1 MDNPSATRWAAV
13 WAVFAGGLVAG
24 AYICKVPPALPTLRA
39 NLGLTLVESGFIATM
54 LNVVGGL
61 AGMLAGV
68 LADRFGQKRLALLGL
83 AVMCVG
89 GLLGAA
95 SAGFASLLI
104 GRFIEGAGFILF
116 TVAGTALMAQAA
128 PAPRVRA
135 KALALWSAYMPAGGS
150 LALFAAPLVIGS
162 FGWRG
167 LWVGLS
173 LAAAGAFAL
182 VARYAVA
189 PPHGGVASLRLVL
202 ESLAQRGGIV
212 LSLMFAFYVAQ
223 WTSVMIWL
231 PTFVVDMRGGSTA
244 AAALLTALMVLI
256 NVPGNLAGGWLL
268 AHGVHRGRL
277 TVGAFAIMALCS
289 IGMLLDL
296 FPDAVR
302 FVLVLAFSACAGVIP
317 AAVFS
322 GIPLHART
330 PQHIA
335 TTNGMA
341 MQSSQ
346 AGQFFGPILLAWLA
360 SRYGGWAASLSAML
374 AFAACGAA
382 CGFAIGAIERRRG
395 R

>member
-1 MDNPSATRWAAV
+1 LDNPSATRWPAV

-39 NLGLTLVESGFIATM
+39 DLGLTLVESGFIATM
-54 LNVVGGL
+54 LNVMGGL

-68 LADRFGQKRLALLGL
+68 LADRFGQKRLALAGL
-83 AVMCVG
+83 AVMCAG

-95 SAGFASLLI
+95 SAGFASLLVA
-104 GRFIEGAGFILF
+104 RFFEGAGFILF

-128 PAPRVRA
+128 PAPHVRA

-162 FGWRG
+162 YGWRG
-167 LWVGLS
+167 LWLVLA
-173 LAAAGAFAL
+173 LAAAGAFVL
-182 VARYAVA
+182 VARCAVA
-189 PPHGGVASLRLVL
+189 PPHGSIASLRLVA
-202 ESLAQRGGIV
+202 ESLAQRGGVV

-231 PTFVVDMRGGSTA
+231 PTFVVDVRGGSTA
-244 AAALLTALMVLI
+244 AASLLTALMVLI

-268 AHGVHRGRL
+268 AHGVRRGRL
-277 TVGAFAIMALCS
+277 TVAAFAIMALCS
-289 IGMLLDL
+289 TGMLLDL
-296 FPDAVR
+296 LPDAAR
-302 FVLVLAFSACAGVIP
+302 FALVLAFSACAGVIP

-322 GIPLHART
+322 GVPLHART

-335 TTNGMA
+335 TTNGMV

-360 SRYGGWAASLSAML
+360 SHYGGWAASLSAML
-374 AFAACGAA
+374 AFAACGTA

>member
-1 MDNPSATRWAAV
+1 MDHPSATRWPAV
-13 WAVFAGGLVAG
+13 WAVFTGGLVAG

-39 NLGLTLVESGFIATM
+39 DLGLTLVESGFIATM
-54 LNVVGGL
+54 LNVMGGL

-68 LADRFGQKRLALLGL
+68 LADRFGQKRLALAGL
-83 AVMCVG
+83 AVMCAG
-89 GLLGAA
+89 GLFGAA
-95 SAGFASLLI
+95 SWGFASLLV
-104 GRFIEGAGFILF
+104 GRFFEGAGFILF

-128 PAPRVRA
+128 PEPRVRA

-167 LWVGLS
+167 LWIALA
-173 LAAAGAFAL
+173 LAAAGAFGL

-189 PPHGGVASLRLVL
+189 APHGSVASLRLVV
-202 ESLAQRGGIV
+202 ESLAQHGSIV

-231 PTFVVDMRGGSTA
+231 PTFVVDVRGGSTA
-244 AAALLTALMVLI
+244 TAALLTALMVLI
-256 NVPGNLAGGWLL
+256 NVPGNLAGGWLV
-268 AHGVHRGRL
+268 ARGVRRGPL
-277 TVGAFAIMALCS
+277 TVAAFAIMALCS
-289 IGMLLDL
+289 TGMLLDL
-296 FPDAVR
+296 LPDAAR
-302 FVLVLAFSACAGVIP
+302 FFLVLAFSSCAGVIP

-322 GIPLHART
+322 GIPQHART

-341 MQSSQ
+341 MQTSQ
-346 AGQFFGPILLAWLA
+346 IGQFFGPIVLAWLA
-360 SRYGGWAASLSAML
+360 SRFGGWGASLSAML
-374 AFAACGAA
+374 AFAACGVA

>member
-1 MDNPSATRWAAV
+1 MDEPSATRWPAV

-24 AYICKVPPALPTLRA
+24 AYITKVPPALPTLRES
-39 NLGLTLVESGFIATM
+39 LGLTLVESGFIATM
-54 LNVVGGL
+54 LNVTGAV

-68 LADRFGQKRLALLGL
+68 LADRFGPKRLALAGL
-83 AVMCVG
+83 AVMCAG

-95 SAGFASLLI
+95 SWDFTSLLA
-104 GRFIEGAGFILF
+104 GRFLEGAGFILF
-116 TVAGTALMAQAA
+116 TVAGAALMARAA
-128 PAPRVRA
+128 PAPRARA
-135 KALALWSAYMPAGGS
+135 KALALWSAYMPSGGS
-150 LALFAAPLVIGS
+150 LALLAAPLAIDA

-167 LWVGLS
+167 LWIV
-173 LAAAGAFAL
+173 LALASALAFVL
-182 VARYAVA
+182 VARYAIA
-189 PPHGGVASLRLVL
+189 PPHGAVATLQLVL
-202 ESLAQRGGIV
+202 ESLAQRGSIV

-231 PTFVVDMRGGSTA
+231 PTFVVEQRGGSTA
-244 AAALLTALMVLI
+244 TAALLTALMVLI

-268 AHGVHRGRL
+268 SRGVPRGTL
-277 TVGAFAIMALCS
+277 TVAAFVVMALCAT
-289 IGMLLDL
+289 GMLLEFL
-296 FPDAVR
+296 PDAAR
-302 FVLVLAFSACAGVIP
+302 FALVLMFSSCAGVIP

-322 GIPLHART
+322 GVPMHART

-346 AGQFFGPILLAWLA
+346 AGQFVGPIVLAWLA
-360 SRYGGWAASLSAML
+360 SHYGGWAASLSAML
-374 AFAACGAA
+374 AFAGCGAA